1 MEALTRY
8 ILDPA
13 NHDWLAVV
21 KGLRNGIVYG
31 AKVRFPHALV
41 MSLLFRS
48 GRCAA
53 PTPRVFVYLVT
64 VVVCLRVCPRPCL
77 CSCVRECAWESA

>member
-31 AKVRFPHALV
+31 AKVR
-41 MSLLFRS
+41 SS
-48 GRCAA
+48 A
-53 PTPRVFVYLVT
+53 PAGAQRQLP
-64 VVVCLRVCPRPCL
+64 VCLYTWSR
-77 CSCVRECAWESA
+77 